1 MDFYFLDLTISM
13 WYAEPLYLLFQPF
26 SGLPIPSFLY
36 YVFLVILCV
45 VKLPYFDVLLSV
57 SFSIFFPLYC
67 SFFSFSVSLIC
78 CSFSPSWGMGWLISS
93 LHRNGK
99 VWEIKICRFL
109 CKKGCMYNTHNSY
122 LEPLL
127 ESTSQT

>member
-1 MDFYFLDLTISM
+1 MHLVKCIVIKTSYIYDFFIQYPVDFYFLDLTISTR
-13 WYAEPLYLLFQPF
+13 YAEPLYLLFQPF
-26 SGLPIPSFLY
+26 SGLPIPSFSY

-45 VKLPYFDVLLSV
+45 VKLLYFDLLLSV

-99 VWEIKICRFL
+99 VWEIKNLAVFV
-109 CKKGCMYNTHNSY
+109 
-122 LEPLL
+122 
-127 ESTSQT
+127 